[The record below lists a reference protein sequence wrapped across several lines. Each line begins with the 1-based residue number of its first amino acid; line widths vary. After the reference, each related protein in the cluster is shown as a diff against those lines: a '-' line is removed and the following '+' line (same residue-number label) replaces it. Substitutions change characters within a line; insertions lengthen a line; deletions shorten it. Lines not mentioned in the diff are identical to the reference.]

1 MKRDA
6 ILGLIGFI
14 FSLFVTVLIV
24 RILIDKRRKMV
35 LSPDIETVQT
45 VVVADQIV
53 IEQASP
59 VQPDDLTRISG
70 IGPKTAT
77 ALQEAGIMTFS
88 QLAALD
94 DDILQEILNKAGVR
108 VVVSEAWREQAAQEA
123 SGS

>member
-108 VVVSEAWREQAAQEA
+108 VVVSEAWREQAAKEA